1 MQAQPLAPPITLTA
15 NPEAY
20 DYLHSFSLLASNAIE
35 MIAGD
40 GQKIWFKASGSFQI
54 SQQQNAIQLRV
65 YNITLIDL
73 YDDGDLLPTPQDFEC
88 KATIEYGQ
96 YYLPDGIPTVQ
107 IPARRQHLSFT
118 RRVVFETDPILLAS
132 IGGDITTH
140 TAHDAT
146 ERIYYPM
153 NECRRGTM
161 QELSRPRLILPG
173 Q

>member
-1 MQAQPLAPPITLTA
+1 MQALPLSTPLTLTA

-20 DYLHSFSLLASNAIE
+20 DYIHSFSLLASNAIE

-40 GQKIWFKASGSFQI
+40 GQKMWFKASGSFQI
-54 SQQQNAIQLRV
+54 WQQQNAIKLRV
-65 YNITLIDL
+65 YDVNLVDL
-73 YDDGDLLPTPQDFEC
+73 YDDGDLLPTTQDFEC

-96 YYLPDGIPTVQ
+96 YFLADGIPTVQ
-107 IPARRQHLSFT
+107 IPERRQHLSFT

-132 IGGDITTH
+132 NGGNIATH
-140 TAHDAT
+140 IAHDAT

-161 QELSRPRLILPG
+161 QELNRRRLILPG